1 MDAFNDDFVHEI
13 TFCAGTQLGKTAADQ
28 NMIGYAIA
36 QDPAPMLFVYPSE
49 KLAKFTSEKRLQPMI
64 KLSPA
69 LAEKFDERGSKD
81 LELSL
86 GNMYIA
92 LVGANSP
99 SELSSRPVRY
109 IFFDEIDKFPKW
121 TGAEAGPLELAAERT
136 KTFYNRK
143 IVKVSTPTLKT
154 GNIWQGGRRRISTT
168 AILSHARIVGR
179 CRRLSLGRSSGR
191 RARMRPRRG
200 WRRTMS
206 VVAAKCKDEQHCS

>member
-1 MDAFNDDFVHEI
+1 MAGKRNSSFPAYIQESFVAFRPPEELTVSEWADKYRILSELDSAAPGRWHTAKTPYLRAIMDAFNDDFVHEI
-13 TFCAGTQLGKTAADQ
+13 TFCAGTQLGKTAAEQ

-36 QDPAPMLFVYPSE
+36 QDPAPMLVVYPSE

-109 IFFDEIDKFPKW
+109 IFFDEIGQVPEMD
-121 TGAEAGPLELAAERT
+121 GR
-136 KTFYNRK
+136 
-143 IVKVSTPTLKT
+143 
-154 GNIWQGGRRRISTT
+154 GGGT
-168 AILSHARIVGR
+168 VGT
-179 CRRLSLGRSSGR
+179 CR
-191 RARMRPRRG
+191 
-200 WRRTMS
+200 
-206 VVAAKCKDEQHCS
+206 